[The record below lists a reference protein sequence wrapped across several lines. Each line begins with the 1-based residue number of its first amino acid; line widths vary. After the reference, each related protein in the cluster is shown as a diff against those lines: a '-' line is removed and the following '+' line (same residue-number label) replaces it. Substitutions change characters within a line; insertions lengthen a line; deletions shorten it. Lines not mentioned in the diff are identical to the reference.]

1 MLPKVTSWKPCNVR
15 VSEFP
20 QVIGVASEVT
30 GKRVMGIRGKG
41 ACHTALYLPTSKMLV
56 YACFIGQRDPIGVK
70 KAMRE
75 CEKGYARVGGGWGRE
90 RGARA
95 KVVLVRWSRV
105 VPMWGFSRF
114 CFREVGLFCEIPVSV
129 DFREY
134 RVFLGSAR
142 KQRRR
147 Y

>member
-56 YACFIGQRDPIGVK
+56 YSCFIGQRDPIGVK

-75 CEKGYARVGGGWGRE
+75 CEKGYAPVGGGAGEGEGSTREGRPGQVVQGRTDVGVLALLFP
-90 RGARA
+90 RGWA
-95 KVVLVRWSRV
+95 L
-105 VPMWGFSRF
+105 
-114 CFREVGLFCEIPVSV
+114 L
-129 DFREY
+129 
-134 RVFLGSAR
+134 
-142 KQRRR
+142 
-147 Y
+147 

>member
-1 MLPKVTSWKPCNVR
+1 MLPRATSWKPCNVR

-75 CEKGYARVGGGWGRE
+75 CEKGYARVGGGRLGEGEGSTREGRP
-90 RGARA
+90 GQ
-95 KVVLVRWSRV
+95 VVQGRTD
-105 VPMWGFSRF
+105 
-114 CFREVGLFCEIPVSV
+114 VGVLALLFLRSWA
-129 DFREY
+129 
-134 RVFLGSAR
+134 LL
-142 KQRRR
+142 
-147 Y
+147 